1 MVVLKPRVSKA
12 LKTPLSSCLF
22 LEMGSM
28 LSIEPKNRGKG
39 DDLFLLNLLTTCLN
53 VSKYPA
59 SHDRLHPPQRLVKGS
74 ITEMGS
80 ANFLKNRS
88 WK

>member
-1 MVVLKPRVSKA
+1 MSLSRGLGRLSTTRMRRFCLVGERVLKPRVSKA

-28 LSIEPKNRGKG
+28 LSIDPKNSGKG
-39 DDLFLLNLLTTCLN
+39 DDLFLLNLLTTCLK

-59 SHDRLHPPQRLVKGS
+59 
-74 ITEMGS
+74 
-80 ANFLKNRS
+80 
-88 WK
+88 